1 VSANRSE
8 GVMPKRK
15 RSALA
20 PNAHLDDL
28 LRFEDAA
35 PPLPG
40 TQRPRPWLVRSALQ
54 AFIASAVIYT
64 AFHAFNLAPPYLLIL
79 AVCGGAVLVRRAVAM
94 TAEPAWQRT
103 RDVVRP
109 PGPTRRIEPG
119 GWFADAD
126 GMLQAVRR
134 WDRRLDWGATA
145 AERFGF
151 TVAGRLGEL
160 ADERLRQRH
169 SMTRATDPVRAR
181 RLLGD
186 DVWILVHGPMGR
198 VPTPSEISAVV
209 DRLDSL

>member
-1 VSANRSE
+1 
-8 GVMPKRK
+8 MKRT
-15 RSALA
+15 SLAGALA
-20 PNAHLDDL
+20 L
-28 LRFEDAA
+28 LGALTLALAA
-35 PPLPG
+35 
-40 TQRPRPWLVRSALQ
+40 
-54 AFIASAVIYT
+54 
-64 AFHAFNLAPPYLLIL
+64 
-79 AVCGGAVLVRRAVAM
+79 CGGQQEPSSPDAGSQAPAAAASVT
-94 TAEPAWQRT
+94 TAESDLGVT
-103 RDVVRP
+103 L
-109 PGPTRRIEPG
+109 
-119 GWFADAD
+119 ADAD